1 MSYDNDTPRV
11 STEYSDFADTQMDA
25 MEERI
30 KHLEADLLLAR
41 IQSREW
47 QSQCADLKR
56 QVKALM
62 KKAGTKGA

>member
-11 STEYSDFADTQMDA
+11 STEYSDFADAQMDA

-30 KHLEADLLLAR
+30 KQLEADLLLAR
-41 IQSREW
+41 IQARDW

-56 QVKALM
+56 EVKALR
-62 KKAGTKGA
+62 KKAADKA